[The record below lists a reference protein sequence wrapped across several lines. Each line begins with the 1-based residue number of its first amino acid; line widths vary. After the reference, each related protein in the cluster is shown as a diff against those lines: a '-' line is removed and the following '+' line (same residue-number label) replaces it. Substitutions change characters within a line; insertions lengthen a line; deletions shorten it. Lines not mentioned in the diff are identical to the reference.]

1 MDFLYNPDSMSEAE
15 LKATFVGR
23 ENLLRDLLD
32 IIRAQPEGAGV
43 QHTIIIAPRG
53 MGKTATL
60 QRLRYAVLEC
70 ELGGLWLPV
79 KYPEENYG
87 VIDLADFWL
96 ETLRILSVEVSDKKL
111 LEQSRELPQRF
122 QNRGDI
128 ADAALTVLKDYSRQC
143 GKRLL
148 LLIENMDE
156 LLGLIANGT
165 DAGKLRDALMNDGS
179 FMIAGSGVR
188 FFKQARN
195 YDQPLYNFFQIFDL
209 NQLSF
214 EQARELLLKRA
225 EQEGNTPLY
234 QQLQMNTARLQ
245 VLHYFTRGVPRLVL
259 MLYRI
264 LAQSDLHAV
273 RQALEKLLDEITP
286 YYKARIEVLPPQER
300 KLLDHI
306 ARAAAQTHEGVSPTE
321 LSKAMYL
328 PTNHVSTLLK
338 RLVDAGYLRS
348 VPLKGRKACY
358 VLAEPLYSLWHQ
370 MRLNPET
377 RNKKLVWLVDFLRDW
392 FDDQQ
397 RVAEAK
403 RLYGEFEKSGWNGDG
418 KRAQSVVEHLLL
430 LGQSAMSTA
439 TAGEIMRLEV
449 RAYGRLKKQ
458 FSSLAKVMDDE
469 SPQILA
475 DIEASLEQNPQDSH
489 CLVAKG
495 TFLSRVKG
503 EYETALQC
511 FDTALKIDPNDAD
524 TWYQRGVSLYFLG
537 RFEDALESRRHAG
550 KLSPAAAEIWNGQ
563 GHDLEMLG
571 RFEEA
576 CEAYNHA
583 LAINPNYIYAK
594 NNLGALFSKLEDNF
608 RSAVI
613 QNEWEAARNYWQ
625 NIVLTK
631 DTAADKNI
639 PKRCILFAAE
649 LDYLSF
655 AKEILNAAQLEEQLF
670 PLARA
675 LDYLQ
680 NHNEELLNKLAPEVL
695 GAVNFVI
702 HDLQTTITRNKEAQ
716 EAGKRPIASASL
728 SVDDDYIA
736 KRGHLIHKLKAK
748 DTTKRWAY
756 YFVLV
761 LPPDEQAFLKAI
773 EGDGTIDLENY
784 GKLIASCYGEEP
796 NAEVKAFLREKYGF
810 QV

>member
-1 MDFLYNPDSMSEAE
+1 MDFLYNPDSMSKAE

-70 ELGGLWLPV
+70 ELGEMWLPV

-96 ETLRILSVEVSDKKL
+96 ETLRILSVEVGEKKL

-128 ADAALTVLKDYSRQC
+128 ADAALTVLKDYSRRY

-165 DAGKLRDALMNDGS
+165 DAGKLRDSLMNDGS

-225 EQEGNTPLY
+225 EQEGSTQLY
-234 QQLQMNTARLQ
+234 EQLQTNTARLQ

-403 RLYGEFEKSGWNGDG
+403 RLYGEFEKSDQDGDG
-418 KRAQSVVEHLLL
+418 KRAHSVV
-430 LGQSAMSTA
+430 GQV
-439 TAGEIMRLEV
+439 MRQEAL
-449 RAYGRLKKQ
+449 AYGRVEK
-458 FSSLAKVMDDE
+458 
-469 SPQILA
+469 
-475 DIEASLEQNPQDSH
+475 
-489 CLVAKG
+489 
-495 TFLSRVKG
+495 
-503 EYETALQC
+503 
-511 FDTALKIDPNDAD
+511 
-524 TWYQRGVSLYFLG
+524 
-537 RFEDALESRRHAG
+537 
-550 KLSPAAAEIWNGQ
+550 
-563 GHDLEMLG
+563 
-571 RFEEA
+571 A
-576 CEAYNHA
+576 CEADNLA
-583 LAINPNYIYAK
+583 SAINPTHLYAK
-594 NNLGALFSKLEDNF
+594 NSLGNLSIKIEDNF
-608 RSAVI
+608 RFAVI
-613 QNEWEAARNYWQ
+613 QNKWKSAHSYWQ
-625 NIVLTK
+625 SIIRTK
-631 DTAADKNI
+631 NTSADKNI
-639 PKRCILFAAE
+639 PKRSILFAAE
-649 LDYLSF
+649 LGYLSF

-680 NHNEELLNKLAPEVL
+680 TRDEELLNKLAPEVL
-695 GAVNFVI
+695 GAVTLVI
-702 HDLQTTITRNKEAQ
+702 HDLQTAIVRNKEA
-716 EAGKRPIASASL
+716 GKHPM
-728 SVDDDYIA
+728 V
-736 KRGHLIHKLKAK
+736 
-748 DTTKRWAY
+748 
-756 YFVLV
+756 
-761 LPPDEQAFLKAI
+761 
-773 EGDGTIDLENY
+773 
-784 GKLIASCYGEEP
+784 
-796 NAEVKAFLREKYGF
+796 
-810 QV
+810 